1 MPLWMG
7 SPAVGAKRSL
17 TVKGTPR
24 KGPFGRS
31 DAACARAL
39 SNRGWMTALSSGL
52 SFSTRVIAPSTN
64 SAGLT
69 CPVRTSSACAVASSH
84 ATSSLMAGSLGLEL
98 HHHPECL
105 FEQALARIGRV
116 DLE

>member
-1 MPLWMG
+1 M
-7 SPAVGAKRSL
+7 
-17 TVKGTPR
+17 KGTPR
-24 KGPFGRS
+24 KGPFGS
-31 DAACARAL
+31 SEAAWARAL
-39 SNRGWMTALSSGL
+39 SKRGWMTALSSGL

-84 ATSSLMAGSLGLEL
+84 ATSSLMKGSLGLEV
-98 HHHPECL
+98 HCHPERV
-105 FEQALARIGRV
+105 FEQAFARVGRV